1 MDKGSRAIGMSI
13 LSSARVQQRTNV
25 NERAQHKT
33 QFEKYNDE
41 GVKIKVENHNVE
53 AKKEKKKKKQKQPK
67 LEEPVLKSR
76 Q

>member
-1 MDKGSRAIGMSI
+1 MSI

-33 QFEKYNDE
+33 QFEKSKAQKYNDE